1 VRAVRVVTALALL
14 LAASLPA
21 GFAIAARRDPVGL
34 ELNYRNEGIRK
45 VVEDVARATG
55 ESFLF
60 DDTLQGRI
68 TIMVPRRVSAPEAL
82 ELLYTALL
90 LRGYAAVPAVGGV
103 RKIVKIEEG
112 TAAAPLELRRLRD
125 GTDGLVATVVPLTTV
140 DAEQVVID
148 LEHLTSPADAV
159 VAYAPTNSLIVAGS
173 ESRLLRLIRLA
184 RVLDEAGEE
193 ELLIRTLRHRS
204 AQTIVEMLL
213 DVFREKPSDRQL
225 DVWADTRLNAVIAR
239 SSPARLD
246 EVRSFLDDIDR
257 PRDDEGLLHVLRVRN
272 RDPKDV
278 ADTLNQLASGSG
290 AAARSSADRD
300 VAHELAGETL
310 AGRIFNAVVDEA
322 TSSLVISADPDT
334 FSVIRRVVD
343 QLDRARHPISV
354 TVTLYEVITPASL
367 KLGVDAFLR
376 LGDSGSQTGSVP
388 VLFSPSPG
396 GFPTGPGPGAST
408 FARYARSP
416 LVVPIVDQSGEPVGA
431 IEPPD
436 TTVVVTAE
444 ARQATSRVLERIHIV
459 LVSGEEQE
467 IFGGQNIPIPVSQ
480 GGNANALSGL
490 QTRDVI
496 ERHDVGLRLRL
507 KPTLGERGE
516 VRLDLDFERSAVS
529 ASSEA
534 GDVRLV
540 GPTLIQQRLSSEMT
554 LRQGEVGVLGV
565 ALGRKKETVEVGT
578 PWLKDIPGIGW
589 LFRWTSD
596 TWMDNRLLIVAEA
609 EVLRSREEMVAN
621 SIRRRLAF
629 ERHTSR
635 VSGLEEIEGAPY
647 ALRVDTRERR
657 EDAEAIAESL
667 ELEGLS
673 VQLGRWKSSE
683 GRERFDVYVTGF
695 ETIADAG
702 AASLWLHRA
711 GWKPQLVVLPVE
723 AEAGPISSLSP

>member
-1 VRAVRVVTALALL
+1 VRAVRVATALVLL

-21 GFAIAARRDPVGL
+21 GSAIAARRIPTGL
-34 ELNYRNEGIRK
+34 ELNYRNESIRK

-60 DDTLQGRI
+60 DDSLQGRI
-68 TIMVPRRVSAPEAL
+68 TIMVPQRVSAPEAL
-82 ELLYTALL
+82 ELLNTALL

-103 RKIVKIEEG
+103 RKIVKIEQG
-112 TAAAPLELRRLRD
+112 IAAAPLELRRLRD
-125 GTDGLVATVVPLTTV
+125 GREGLVATVVPLAAV
-140 DAEQVVID
+140 SAEQMVAD
-148 LEHLTSPADAV
+148 LQHLTSPADAV

-173 ESRLLRLIRLA
+173 ESRLLRLISLA
-184 RVLDEAGEE
+184 RVLDEAGEK

-213 DVFREKPSDRQL
+213 DVFRAKPRDRQL
-225 DVWADTRLNAVIAR
+225 DLWADARLNAVIAR
-239 SSPARLD
+239 SSPERLE

-257 PRDDEGLLHVLRVRN
+257 PQDAEGLVHVLRVRN
-272 RDPKDV
+272 RDPKAV
-278 ADTLNQLASGSG
+278 ADTLNRLASAS
-290 AAARSSADRD
+290 AAAAWSGRGQA
-300 VAHELAGETL
+300 VAREFAGETL
-310 AGRIFNAVVDEA
+310 AGRSFNAVVDEA

-334 FSVIRRVVD
+334 FAVIRRVVD

-354 TVTLYEVITPASL
+354 TVTLYQVITPASL

-376 LGDSGSQTGSVP
+376 LGDSGSQAGAVP
-388 VLFSPSPG
+388 VLFNPSPG

-408 FARYARSP
+408 FARYARTP

-431 IEPPD
+431 IEPQG
-436 TTVVVTAE
+436 TTVVITAE

-467 IFGGQNIPIPVSQ
+467 IFSGQNIPIPVAQ
-480 GGNANALSGL
+480 GGTANVLSGL
-490 QTRDVI
+490 QTREVI

-507 KPTLGERGE
+507 KPTLGERGD
-516 VRLDLDFERSAVS
+516 VRLELDFERSAVR

-534 GDVRLV
+534 GDVNLV
-540 GPTLIQQRLSSEMT
+540 GPTLLQQRLSSEMT

-565 ALGRKKETVEVGT
+565 TLGRVKETLEMGT
-578 PWLKDIPGIGW
+578 PWLKDIPGLGW
-589 LFRWTSD
+589 AFRWTSD

-609 EVLRSREEMVAN
+609 EVLRSQEELIAN
-621 SIRRRLAF
+621 SIRRRLAW
-629 ERHTSR
+629 ERHLSR

-657 EDAEAIAESL
+657 EDAVTIAESL

-673 VQLGRWKSSE
+673 VQLGRWKSPG

-695 ETIADAG
+695 GTIADAG
-702 AASLWLHRA
+702 TASLWLHRA

-723 AEAGPISSLSP
+723 ATAGPVSSISP